1 MRGSEVGDEWAEDD
15 GVDALADREHG
26 CDAGQERGRPELRV
40 DQRRRHDAEERN
52 RPERA
57 RRIRLTTRVAGS
69 CAITMKDVLKR
80 KRIPIAP
87 GPTRVCAFT
96 NGGRMFVNSV

>member
-1 MRGSEVGDEWAEDD
+1 VYTRSARISGGGTNEDRSIPISVSRAIHRAEMRGSEVGDEWAEDD

-40 DQRRRHDAEERN
+40 DQRRRQDAEERN

-57 RRIRLTTRVAGS
+57 RRGELPARE
-69 CAITMKDVLKR
+69 
-80 KRIPIAP
+80 
-87 GPTRVCAFT
+87 
-96 NGGRMFVNSV
+96 